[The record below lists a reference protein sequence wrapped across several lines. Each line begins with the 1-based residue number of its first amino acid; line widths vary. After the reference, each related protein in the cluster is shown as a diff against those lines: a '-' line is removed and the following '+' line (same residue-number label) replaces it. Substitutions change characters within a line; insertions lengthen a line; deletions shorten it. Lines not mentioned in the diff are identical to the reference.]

1 MKIDDFTRRFNE
13 LVGDNRMEF
22 SFKTLIPYTT
32 VTNVQKGT
40 EPRLSVLLSVLQ
52 SYPELSAEWLLRGIE
67 PKYIN
72 EGQEKEESQEVK
84 SLKAELE
91 QLKGKYN
98 LLKEMYDD
106 KCAELAAQVPHVA
119 YVLHKDKSGGEKQ

>member
-32 VTNVQKGT
+32 VTNIQKGT
-40 EPRLSVLLSVLQ
+40 EPRLGAVLSVLNA
-52 SYPELSAEWLLRGIE
+52 YPRLSAEWLLRGVE
-67 PKYIN
+67 PKFMN
-72 EGQEKEESQEVK
+72 DGQEKEDSQEVK

-106 KCAELAAQVPHVA
+106 KCAELAVQTPHVA
-119 YVLHKDKSGGEKQ
+119 YVLRKEKSSEENR